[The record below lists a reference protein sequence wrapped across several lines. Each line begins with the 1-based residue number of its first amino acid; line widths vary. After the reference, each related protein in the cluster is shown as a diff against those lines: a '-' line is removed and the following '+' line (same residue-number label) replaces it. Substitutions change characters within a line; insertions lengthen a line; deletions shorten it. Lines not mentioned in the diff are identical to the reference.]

1 MNKYH
6 LYSLLLGYLPGCI
19 LTAEIV
25 CRRLTGKSASE
36 LGTSGNPGMAN
47 VMAHLGFK
55 PGIIVL
61 AGDLGKC
68 ILACLAAWLLF
79 GRSGALAGDPG
90 IGRAAILWAGL
101 GCTAGHDFPF
111 WRGFRGGK
119 GVATSC
125 IAMFLGD
132 PLTGLAANAA
142 GMLTV
147 FATKYLTLGGL
158 VIPAVYAVLM
168 YLSHGAA
175 YALPALGFLA
185 LTLITHWKSLM
196 QIPAG
201 TAEKVDVL
209 GAIRRKFGGKKPA
222 EAEEN
227 ADGNAADAESQ

>member
-1 MNKYH
+1 MNKYC
-6 LYSLLLGYLPGCI
+6 LYCLLLGYLPGCI

-25 CRRLTGKSASE
+25 CRKLTGKSASE

-55 PGIIVL
+55 PGLIVL

-68 ILACLAAWLLF
+68 VLSCLAAWLLF
-79 GRSGALAGDPG
+79 GRDGALAGDPG
-90 IGRAAILWAGL
+90 LGRAAILWAGL

-119 GVATSC
+119 GVAASC

-132 PLTGLAANAA
+132 PLTGLIANIA

-147 FATKYLTLGGL
+147 FATKYLALGGL
-158 VIPAVYAVLM
+158 VIPAVYAALI
-168 YLSHGAA
+168 YLWRGVDCAV
-175 YALPALGFLA
+175 PAIGFLL
-185 LTLITHWKSLM
+185 LTLITHRRSLM

-209 GAIRRKFGGKKPA
+209 GAIKRKFGRKKAA
-222 EAEEN
+222 E
-227 ADGNAADAESQ
+227 DLKQ